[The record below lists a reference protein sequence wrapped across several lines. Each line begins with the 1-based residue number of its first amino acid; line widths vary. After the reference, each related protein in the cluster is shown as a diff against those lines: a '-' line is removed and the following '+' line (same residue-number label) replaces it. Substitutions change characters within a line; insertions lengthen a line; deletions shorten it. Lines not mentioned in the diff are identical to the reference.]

1 MKWTTDDEK
10 LLSKLYLIN
19 RKTTPEI
26 AQIMSRDKGAVR
38 AKITKMSLTSCVAS
52 KYIQLGSLPG

>member
-19 RKTTPEI
+19 RKSAPEI

-52 KYIQLGSLPG
+52 KYIQLD

>member
-1 MKWTTDDEK
+1 MKWTKEEEAT
-10 LLSKLYLIN
+10 LAKLYLIN

-38 AKITKMSLTSCVAS
+38 AKITKMSLTSCVAN
-52 KYIQLGSLPG
+52 KYIQLD

>member
-19 RKTTPEI
+19 RKTVPEI

-38 AKITKMSLTSCVAS
+38 AKITRMSLTSCVACN
-52 KYIQLGSLPG
+52 YIQLD